1 MLKIA
6 ITLPYAIDEEA
17 AFIGQLLAEGIDI
30 VHLRKPDAGIDY
42 CRGLLK
48 ELTPDQRLRVVI
60 HDYPTLYDEFSL
72 RGVHLNRNVTQLPSD
87 YRGSRTRSCHTFEEV
102 VRHKEECDYLFLSPI
117 FDSISKRGYCSK
129 FSHTELLSASHA
141 GIIDTRVIALG
152 GVTPK
157 RIDYLKSMNF
167 GGIAMM
173 GAISDILDKETQ

>member
-6 ITLPYAIDEEA
+6 ITLPYAIDKEA

-117 FDSISKRGYCSK
+117 FDSISKEGYRSAY
-129 FSHTELLSASHA
+129 SHEELQRAA
-141 GIIDTRVIALG
+141 DEGIIDGRVIALG
-152 GVTPK
+152 GVTPDK
-157 RIDYLKSMNF
+157 RAYLASLHF
-167 GGIAMM
+167 GGIAMS
-173 GAISDILDKETQ
+173 GALYRRLR

>member
-1 MLKIA
+1 MLNIA

-102 VRHKEECDYLFLSPI
+102 ARYKDECDYLFLSPI
-117 FDSISKRGYCSK
+117 FDSISKQGYRSK
-129 FSHTELLSASHA
+129 FGHDELLNASNE
-141 GIIDTRVIALG
+141 GIIDSKVIALG
-152 GVTPK
+152 GVTPEK
-157 RIDYLKSMNF
+157 IDYLKALHF

-173 GAISDILDKETQ
+173 GAINSPL